1 MSDFLDCI
9 SLQNCCFI
17 LWYMKKTKT
26 KTTANSGLL
35 FCKLSIY
42 KLLGFKWKP
51 LGIVYGSP
59 LACWCLTIKAQGF
72 SEEKTFFPNQ
82 KLFLSIF
89 MYRPD
94 SSVPRNSVSK
104 FFKIQCRFHYWN
116 LLHCRLLT
124 SLTHIPCFRFQLLW
138 KMSKK
143 AVLTLQGSLNPVLR
157 KYFDLMNAMYLVM
170 G

>member
-1 MSDFLDCI
+1 MSDFLDCL

-26 KTTANSGLL
+26 KTTANSELL

-42 KLLGFKWKP
+42 KLLDYKWRP

-59 LACWCLTIKAQGF
+59 LACWCLIIKTQGF
-72 SEEKTFFPNQ
+72 SEEKKFFPNQ

-89 MYRPD
+89 TYRPD

-104 FFKIQCRFHYWN
+104 FFKIQCRFHCISFTVASWLPWHISPASVSNYPERWASK
-116 LLHCRLLT
+116 LWWHCKYHSILPEENT
-124 SLTHIPCFRFQLLW
+124 STW
-138 KMSKK
+138 W
-143 AVLTLQGSLNPVLR
+143 T
-157 KYFDLMNAMYLVM
+157 
-170 G
+170 